1 MATKRKPG
9 RPRIDLNQKE
19 IDRLK
24 LIIAR
29 QDDAVEQAR
38 DQIAELRDQVDFYR
52 KQVNHFLALLNILAK
67 GA

>member
-1 MATKRKPG
+1 MATRKPG
-9 RPRIDLNQKE
+9 RPAKDVHQKE

-24 LIIAR
+24 NLIAR

-38 DQIAELRDQVDFYR
+38 DQIAELISNVEFYR

-67 GA
+67 GS

>member
-9 RPRIDLNQKE
+9 RPRINLNEKE

-38 DQIAELRDQVDFYR
+38 DQIAELRDNVEFYR
-52 KQVNHFLALLNILAK
+52 KQVNHFLALLNILAR